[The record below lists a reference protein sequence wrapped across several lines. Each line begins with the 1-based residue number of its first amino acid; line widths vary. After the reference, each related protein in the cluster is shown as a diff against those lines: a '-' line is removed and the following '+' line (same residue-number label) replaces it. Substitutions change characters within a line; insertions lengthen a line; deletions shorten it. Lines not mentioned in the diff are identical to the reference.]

1 MTKGSRFL
9 LSGLLAAG
17 LVAPRPATAAEIAL
31 LMSSDVPA
39 WKPAVEALRASLPG
53 HNVTTYDLHS
63 SRAEAERLLPTLKGG
78 AAVVVTMGPLATQ
91 AARDLAADT
100 PLVYSMVNDPATLG
114 ALEGP
119 NVTGVAYEVPARNQL
134 VAFRAVNPK
143 ATRIGVV
150 YSAASLNRQMEDAR
164 RAATVMRLDLMLRQ
178 VPSLQAV
185 PQAVRDL
192 LGGAEPVDAI
202 WIPPDPLMQGEDT
215 RRFVMEAAVRA
226 GKPVYSSSAS
236 LVREGALVSNSPE
249 FASIG
254 QSIGELVTRIT
265 HGEKAGRLG
274 VLVPRAE
281 LLINKRIADQLR
293 VSIPAEA
300 LKAAQKVF

>member
-1 MTKGSRFL
+1 MTKGSTFL

-17 LVAPRPATAAEIAL
+17 LIAPRPAPAAEIAL

-39 WKPAVEALRASLPG
+39 WKPAVDALRTALPG
-53 HNVTTYDLHS
+53 HTVTTYDLRS
-63 SRAEAERLLPTLKGG
+63 SRAEAERVLPTLKGG
-78 AAVVVTMGPLATQ
+78 TAVVVTMGPLATQ
-91 AARDLAADT
+91 AARDLAGDM
-100 PLVYSMVNDPATLG
+100 PLVYSMVNDSATLG

-150 YSAASLNRQMEDAR
+150 YNAAGLTRQLEDAR
-164 RAATVMRLDLMLRQ
+164 RAATAMRLDLVLRQ

-202 WIPPDPLMQGEDT
+202 WIPPDPLVLGEEA
-215 RRFVMEAAVRA
+215 RRFVVEAAVRA
-226 GKPVYSSSAS
+226 GKPVYSSSAAM
-236 LVREGALVSNSPE
+236 VKEGALATHSPE

-254 QSIGELVTRIT
+254 QSIGELVNRIT
-265 HGEKAGRLG
+265 RGEKAGRLG

-281 LLINKRIADQLR
+281 LLINKKIADQLR

-300 LKAAQKVF
+300 LKAAQRVF

>member
-9 LSGLLAAG
+9 LFGLLAAG
-17 LVAPRPATAAEIAL
+17 LIPPRPASAAEIAL

-39 WKPAVEALRASLPG
+39 WKPAVDALRAALPG
-53 HNVTTYDLHS
+53 HNVTTYDLRS
-63 SRAEAERLLPTLKGG
+63 SRAEAERVLPTLKGG
-78 AAVVVTMGPLATQ
+78 AAVVVTMGPLASQ
-91 AARDLAADT
+91 AARELAGDT

-119 NVTGVAYEVPARNQL
+119 NVTGVAFEVPARNQL

-143 ATRIGVV
+143 ASRIGVV
-150 YSAASLNRQMEDAR
+150 YSAAGLTRQLEDAR
-164 RAATVMRLDLMLRQ
+164 RAATVMRLDLVLRQ

-192 LGGAEPVDAI
+192 LGGAEPVDAL
-202 WIPPDPLMQGEDT
+202 WIPPDPMMLGEDT
-215 RRFVMEAAVRA
+215 RRFVVEAALRA
-226 GKPVYSSSAS
+226 GKPVYSSSGSMAK
-236 LVREGALVSNSPE
+236 EGALATNGPE
-249 FASIG
+249 LASIG
-254 QSIGELVTRIT
+254 QGIGDLVNRIT
-265 HGEKAGRLG
+265 RGEKAGRMG

-281 LLINKRIADQLR
+281 LVINKRIAEQLR
-293 VSIPAEA
+293 VAIPPEA

>member
-1 MTKGSRFL
+1 MTKGSLIL

-17 LVAPRPATAAEIAL
+17 FVAPRPAPAAEIAL

-39 WKPAVEALRASLPG
+39 WKPAVDALRTSLPG
-53 HNVTTYDLHS
+53 HNVTTYDLRS
-63 SRAEAERLLPTLKGG
+63 SRAEAERLLPTLKSGT
-78 AAVVVTMGPLATQ
+78 AVVVTMGPLASQ
-91 AARDLAADT
+91 AAHDLAADL
-100 PLVYSMVNDPATLG
+100 PLVYSMVNDATVLG

-119 NVTGVAYEVPARNQL
+119 NVTGVAFEVPARNQL

-150 YSAASLNRQMEDAR
+150 YSAASLTKQMEDAR
-164 RAATVMRLDLMLRQ
+164 RAATAMRLELVLRQ

-192 LGGAEPVDAI
+192 LSGSEPVDAL
-202 WIPPDPLMQGEDT
+202 WIPPDPLVLGEDA
-215 RRFVMEAAVRA
+215 RRFVVEAAVRA

-236 LVREGALVSNSPE
+236 MAKEGALATNSPE

-254 QSIGELVTRIT
+254 HSIGEQVNRIT
-265 HGEKAGRLG
+265 RGEKAGRLG
-274 VLVPRAE
+274 VLVPKAE

-300 LKAAQKVF
+300 LKAAQRVF

>member
-1 MTKGSRFL
+1 MTKGPRFL

-17 LVAPRPATAAEIAL
+17 LAAPRPAPAAEIAL
-31 LMSSDVPA
+31 LLSSDVPA
-39 WKPAVEALRASLPG
+39 WKPAVDALRTALPG
-53 HNVTTYDLHS
+53 HNVTTYDLRS

-78 AAVVVTMGPLATQ
+78 ATVVVTMGPLASQ
-91 AARDLAADT
+91 AARDLAADL
-100 PLVYSMVNDPATLG
+100 PLVYSMVNDAATLG

-134 VAFRAVNPK
+134 VAFRAVNPQ

-150 YSAASLNRQMEDAR
+150 YSAAGLTRQMEDAR
-164 RAATVMRLDLMLRQ
+164 RAATAMRLDLVLRQ

-192 LGGAEPVDAI
+192 LGGSEPVDAI
-202 WIPPDPLMQGEDT
+202 WIPPDPLLQGEDT
-215 RRFVMEAAVRA
+215 RRFVMEAAARA
-226 GKPVYSSSAS
+226 GKPVYSSSATM
-236 LVREGALVSNSPE
+236 VKEGALVSNSPE
-249 FASIG
+249 LASIG

-265 HGEKAGRLG
+265 RGEKAGRLG

-281 LLINKRIADQLR
+281 LLINKRMADQLR
-293 VSIPAEA
+293 LAIPAEA
-300 LKAAQKVF
+300 LKAAQRVF